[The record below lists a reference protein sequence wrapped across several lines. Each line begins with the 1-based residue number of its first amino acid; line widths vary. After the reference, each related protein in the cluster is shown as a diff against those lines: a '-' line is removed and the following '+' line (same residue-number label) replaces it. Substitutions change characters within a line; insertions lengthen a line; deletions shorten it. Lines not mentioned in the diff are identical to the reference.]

1 MTPSNKPDPTRQS
14 NAEPKED
21 SMSNQP
27 SKEQNDRGGAAGG
40 RAYPTHSHELMGMTH
55 QELLSDMAARGET
68 VEDALAMFARVE
80 SSVCAIATRGRILG
94 AQREL
99 IEAPPAMA
107 FVCGLRIYDESVA
120 AGTGAFHS
128 SDAQHRT
135 ATLSDFFGKHAW
147 ASIRDGDVV
156 LVDIRRKAG
165 DGDIVLAHLGG
176 HGQLIKRLR
185 MREGRAVML
194 ESANEDFE
202 PIEIG
207 DSLLTIQGVVVGR
220 AGRL

>member
-1 MTPSNKPDPTRQS
+1 
-14 NAEPKED
+14 
-21 SMSNQP
+21 
-27 SKEQNDRGGAAGG
+27 
-40 RAYPTHSHELMGMTH
+40 MGMTH

-147 ASIRDGDVV
+147 DDVIVARVSGSSMRDASIRDGDVV